1 MINFTGAK
9 AIPYDMTENKDFS
22 INPDSIL
29 SLINEKTRL
38 LILNNLKKLNKNL
51 NLLNQNLIKIF

>member
-9 AIPYDMTENKDFS
+9 TISYNMTENKDFL
-22 INPDSIL
+22 INPDKIL

-38 LILNNLKKLNKNL
+38 LILNNPHNPTGGFTEKK
-51 NLLNQNLIKIF
+51 